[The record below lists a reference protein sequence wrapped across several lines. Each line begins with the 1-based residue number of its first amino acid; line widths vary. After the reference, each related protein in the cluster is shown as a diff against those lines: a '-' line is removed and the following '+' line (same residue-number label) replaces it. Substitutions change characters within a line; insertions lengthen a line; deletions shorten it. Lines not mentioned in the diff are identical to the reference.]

1 MDKEKVIELVTGI
14 AERGYDAGLCSSPNQ
29 RESVQDIEDLII
41 SELNSKPVMP
51 KVFDEWYKGSSYN
64 DPDTPKFK
72 IIHFT
77 TMAMFGGK
85 GIQKDEQLCKWIMK
99 DKHGDKYAYDEKRF
113 IRCMEAIIHG
123 YEVEK

>member
-1 MDKEKVIELVTGI
+1 MNKRKVTNLVNSISYNSYQAGWSHAYDTGN
-14 AERGYDAGLCSSPNQ
+14 DDNFKWL
-29 RESVQDIEDLII
+29 ED
-41 SELNSKPVMP
+41 ELNSKPVMP
-51 KVFDEWYKGSSYN
+51 KVFDKWYKGSSYN